1 MPRISG
7 SAEAIRAELTAEA
20 ERAWGAERAGA
31 LGPALETMA
40 EALRRLG
47 EAQLDMIDTEPAF
60 IGPRTGG
67 AE

>member
-7 SAEAIRAELTAEA
+7 SAEAIRADLTAEA
-20 ERAWGAERAGA
+20 ERAWGAERAAALSPA
-31 LGPALETMA
+31 LGLMA
-40 EALRRLG
+40 DALRRLG

-60 IGPRTGG
+60 IGLKTGG